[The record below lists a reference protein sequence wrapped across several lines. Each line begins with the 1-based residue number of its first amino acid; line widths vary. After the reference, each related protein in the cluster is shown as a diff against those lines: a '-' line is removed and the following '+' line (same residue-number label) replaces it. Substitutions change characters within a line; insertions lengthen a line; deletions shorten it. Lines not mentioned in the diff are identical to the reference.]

1 MPLLKTV
8 TTSAYQ
14 SLSKNKNNH
23 SSIDLATFK
32 LVQKTTT
39 LILFVLFA
47 LTVSAQIRVNE
58 LGDVKKVNALVKNY
72 FLGDGIQITKVRYR
86 GNAEAIGSFTD
97 NERITGFGKGIV
109 LSTGRIELIA
119 GKNSRPNSG
128 ANFADHFF
136 FDEDLLTKASQCD
149 GAVLEIDFIPES
161 DSLCFAFVFGSE
173 EYPEFVGKEFND
185 MFQLLLE
192 PMFIKT
198 KPKNLAI
205 LPNKKMINVNNVNHL
220 KNAEL
225 YIDNT
230 IPSSPYY
237 NKIEFDGFL
246 KPIYA
251 GTRVIKGKPYRLKI
265 MVVDLEDCE
274 YDSGVLLEAYSL
286 RSLSTKH
293 IKYEAITRTY
303 KFNFAS
309 NKYDLNPKEQL
320 KTQKLIDSLSRFSF
334 DSILVIGHTD
344 NSGYADSNQ
353 ILSYNR
359 ALYLTQLF
367 EQSNLRCSKYVAIG
381 EGSSKPL
388 TNNQTEKNKALNRRV
403 EIIFYRKA
411 K

>member
-1 MPLLKTV
+1 M
-8 TTSAYQ
+8 
-14 SLSKNKNNH
+14 
-23 SSIDLATFK
+23 
-32 LVQKTTT
+32 QKTPT

-47 LTVSAQIRVNE
+47 LTVSAQIKVSE

-72 FLGDGIQITKVRYR
+72 FLGDGIQITNVRYK
-86 GNAEAIGSFTD
+86 GHAEAIGAFTD
-97 NERITGFGKGIV
+97 KDRITGFSKGLV
-109 LSTGRIELIA
+109 LSTGRVELIA
-119 GKNSRPNSG
+119 GNNSRPNAG

-136 FDEDLLTKASQCD
+136 FDEDLITKTNQCD

-185 MFQLLLE
+185 MFQLLLQ
-192 PMFIKT
+192 PLFIKT

-230 IPSSPYY
+230 HPASPYY
-237 NKIEFDGFL
+237 NALEFDGFL

-251 GTRVIKGKPYRLKI
+251 GTRLVEGKPYRLKI

-286 RSLSTKH
+286 RSLSIKPK
-293 IKYEAITRTY
+293 KYEAITRTY
-303 KFNFAS
+303 RFNFAS
-309 NKYDLNPKEQL
+309 NKYDLNQQEKN
-320 KTQKLIDSLSRFSF
+320 KTQKLLDSLSRFSF
-334 DSILVIGHTD
+334 DSIVVIGHTD
-344 NSGYADSNQ
+344 ITGNADSNQ
-353 ILSYNR
+353 MLSHNR

-367 EQSNLRCSKYVAIG
+367 EQANLRCNKYVAIG
-381 EGSSKPL
+381 KGSSEPL
-388 TNNQTEKNKALNRRV
+388 TNNQTQKNKAQNRRV